1 MSYTALPV
9 CMQDLTAL
17 HTTCVGRT
25 KASTAPSVLIDACDI
40 HVCAGMHAC
49 IRGGHRSVL
58 DNLPQALAPWFIFE
72 SLGLSLTA

>member
-9 CMQDLTAL
+9 CMLDLTAL

-25 KASTAPSVLIDACDI
+25 KASPAPSVLIDACDI

-49 IRGGHRSVL
+49 ICGGHRSVL